1 MACIAVPEDG
11 EEHHPAFGLADLVVG
26 SLLEVEGP
34 ALDEVARRQAVG
46 GGPEVPG

>member
-11 EEHHPAFGLADLVVG
+11 EGHHPAFGLADLVVG

-34 ALDEVARRQAVG
+34 SLDEVGRHLG
-46 GGPEVPG
+46 